1 MSLHVPLS
9 RRVRASV
16 AHLLL
21 VISVCCVAPLARP
34 GTLGVNYNGLFDQLD
49 ANDLSRC
56 EATTIRGFVDYYAFK
71 NGVRDIYT
79 DPSLQSLHSAHLAGY
94 RTVVNLKFDL
104 SNLDFPTTQA
114 GIDSELN
121 YLTTLLAAI
130 YPDCDLLVVGNEPF
144 IESKTTERDSN
155 LVNYYTSAAQVVKAF
170 KDTQTRKI
178 PLYIGAFNNLWLT
191 SWQTQ
196 ATAGLIAFAYNT
208 PWIAGIDLHI
218 HQSSLTDIDGVFS
231 YVNPRIRTG
240 QKILITEFS
249 LKDLWKQH
257 NTDPI
262 PTILVT
268 QYGRPASWEVY
279 QYLNYTIS
287 NPVTRPEWV
296 DFLSNSSWFETNKH
310 YLTSA
315 WAKFIANP
323 HFEIATYGIYQNP
336 PATFTATTDPWI
348 INPLFVNATVIPNP
362 TTGYNQINYTFFDD
376 FVALQPS
383 AL

>member
-1 MSLHVPLS
+1 MQPQIPLVC
-9 RRVRASV
+9 RVGAFAVRLFVLASV
-16 AHLLL
+16 LCL
-21 VISVCCVAPLARP
+21 APLARP
-34 GTLGVNYNGLFDQLD
+34 GTLGVNYNGLFSQLD
-49 ANDLSRC
+49 TNDLSRC

-71 NGVRDIYT
+71 NGTRDIYS
-79 DPSLQSLHSAHLAGY
+79 DASLQSLHNAHVAGY
-94 RTVVNLKFDL
+94 QTVVNIKFDL
-104 SNLDFPTTQA
+104 TNLDFPTTQS
-114 GIDSELN
+114 GIDSELS
-121 YLTTLLAAI
+121 YLDTLLAAI
-130 YPDCDLLVVGNEPF
+130 YPDCDVIVVGNEPF
-144 IESKTTERDSN
+144 IESKPTERDSN
-155 LVNYYTSAAQVVKAF
+155 LVNYYTSAAQIVKAY

-178 PLYIGAFNNLWLT
+178 PLYVGAFNNLWIT

-196 ATAGLIAFAYNT
+196 ATADLIAFAYNT

-218 HQSSLTDIDGVFS
+218 HHVALTDIDGAFN

-249 LKDLWKQH
+249 LKNLWKQH

-262 PTILVT
+262 PSIMVT
-268 QYGRPASWEVY
+268 KYGYPASWEVY

-296 DFLSNSSWFETNKH
+296 DFLSNCTWFESNKH
-310 YLTSA
+310 YINDA